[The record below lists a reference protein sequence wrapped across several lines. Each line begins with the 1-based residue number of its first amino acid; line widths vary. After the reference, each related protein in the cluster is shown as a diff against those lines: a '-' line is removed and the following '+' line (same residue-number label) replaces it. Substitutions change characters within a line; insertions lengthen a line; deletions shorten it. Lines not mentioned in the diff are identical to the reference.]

1 MRKGTVH
8 CCSPAFASILLQSQ
22 SGEWHLEASIVSFS
36 TLLSERV
43 LQHPTAIFLLDSLFL
58 SRITC
63 NVLSYLISCIRTPYF
78 FLITAPLPTI
88 YALLLTPTTRVTLQ
102 SSHGDCT
109 GHTNDASGW
118 LSPWHRTISPSC
130 QVIRNRRFPSP
141 SSEGL
146 AFSASL
152 EL

>member
-1 MRKGTVH
+1 MH

-43 LQHPTAIFLLDSLFL
+43 LQHPTAVFLLDSLFL

-109 GHTNDASGW
+109 GHTNDAAG
-118 LSPWHRTISPSC
+118 
-130 QVIRNRRFPSP
+130 
-141 SSEGL
+141 
-146 AFSASL
+146 
-152 EL
+152 